1 MIKVSNIANYLKKKY
16 IGKNISI
23 KIPATFNNIKKNSVV
38 FLNKTNE
45 EIRTNI
51 DALILIPK
59 DLNTSGSK
67 CSFIEVDDPRLSF
80 GKIINKFFLIKKIK
94 KGVHKTC
101 SIGNNCKINKS
112 VSIGVNCVIGNNVSL
127 GANTIINNNVVISDN
142 VIVGD
147 NCYIKSGSTIGDD
160 GFGFALV
167 KNKAPVKI
175 PQIGSVI
182 IGSNVEIGAN
192 SNIARGSIDNTII
205 ENDVK
210 IDDQVHIAHNCYIS
224 KNTVIAAGAIFSG
237 SVKIGKNCW
246 IGLGCTI
253 IQKVDVGE
261 NSTIGMGAIVTKN
274 VKKNSTIVGLNSIE
288 IESLAR
294 FKNKVK
300 YGK

>member
-1 MIKVSNIANYLKKKY
+1 MIKVLDIANYLKKKY
-16 IGKNISI
+16 IGKNILI
-23 KIPATFNNIKKNSVV
+23 KIPATFDNIKKNSIV
-38 FLNKTNE
+38 FINKKNVK
-45 EIRTNI
+45 IKKDI
-51 DALILIPK
+51 DALILIPNSF
-59 DLNTSGSK
+59 NTNGFK
-67 CSFIEVDDPRLSF
+67 CSFIKVDDPRLSF
-80 GKIINKFFLIKKIK
+80 GKILNKYFLLKKIK
-94 KGVHKTC
+94 KGIHKTC
-101 SIGNNCKINKS
+101 SIGKNCKIDKS
-112 VSIGVNCVIGNNVSL
+112 VSIGINCVIGDNVSL

-147 NCYIKSGSTIGDD
+147 NCYIKSGSTLGDD
-160 GFGFALV
+160 GFGFALEN
-167 KNKAPVKI
+167 NKAPVKI
-175 PQIGSVI
+175 PQIGKVI

-192 SNIARGSIDNTII
+192 SNIARGSINDTII

-246 IGLGCTI
+246 IGLGCKI
-253 IQKVDVGE
+253 IQKIDVGE
-261 NSTIGMGAIVTKN
+261 NSTIGMGAIVVKN

-294 FKNKVK
+294 FKNKFK